1 MKEEFK
7 EMVKNRRVA
16 STMLLILNAYELEGE
31 KGMAQDKLFELVK
44 VNDNLLRISDDEF
57 FEVVEKVKGSS
68 DFRNNLLFKTMI
80 N

>member
-16 STMLLILNAYELEGE
+16 ATMLLILNAYELEGE